1 MSNEASI
8 AAPLSVK
15 LLGEAGETAEAVIV
29 SMPRMPEAWRRV
41 AHGSGLAMA
50 GADKRQL
57 GEDVESI
64 GVYLLAAI
72 GLIQYPRTSCC
83 RRVT

>member
-41 AHGSGLAMA
+41 GTT
-50 GADKRQL
+50 GAWR
-57 GEDVESI
+57 
-64 GVYLLAAI
+64 Y
-72 GLIQYPRTSCC
+72 C
-83 RRVT
+83 RR

>member
-15 LLGEAGETAEAVIV
+15 LVGEAGETAEAVIV

-41 AHGSGLAMA
+41 AHGSGLATA

-64 GVYLLAAI
+64 EVYLLAAI
-72 GLIQYPRTSCC
+72 GLIRYPRTSCC